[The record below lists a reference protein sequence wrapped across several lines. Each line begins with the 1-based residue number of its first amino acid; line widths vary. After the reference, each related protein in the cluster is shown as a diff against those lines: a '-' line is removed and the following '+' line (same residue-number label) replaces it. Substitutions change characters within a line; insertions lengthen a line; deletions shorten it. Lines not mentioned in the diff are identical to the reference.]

1 MIVVGTSI
9 MLRYKKTICPIHH
22 QTEHINSGLLYKER
36 EFRRHKD
43 NMKSGHIYRRRTF
56 SPTETYPVRQ
66 MMDIQVVWGI
76 KSAEI
81 YIFSLK
87 NNIVYYKIHIFAS
100 IIIYIDVNDNKS

>member
-56 SPTETYPVRQ
+56 SPT
-66 MMDIQVVWGI
+66 DI
-76 KSAEI
+76 SPLAP
-81 YIFSLK
+81 
-87 NNIVYYKIHIFAS
+87 
-100 IIIYIDVNDNKS
+100 